1 MPVSDFAEV
10 FAMKSDKG
18 ISSSMQKSA
27 LPTATFCLRFK
38 FFQNV
43 GVNLKAS
50 CVKLQSGAGVYH
62 LKPQRPVKISAGI
75 GSLYGDYEV
84 VYIFEHGY
92 FLQNM

>member
-1 MPVSDFAEV
+1 
-10 FAMKSDKG
+10 
-18 ISSSMQKSA
+18 MQKSV
-27 LPTATFCLRFK
+27 LPTATFFAFGSS

-62 LKPQRPVKISAGI
+62 LKPQRPVKFSAGI
-75 GSLYGDYEV
+75 GILYGDYVV

-92 FLQNM
+92 FLQDM